1 MTKYC
6 NVLFSS
12 YANIYLH
19 ISISTHLPMY
29 FLLLYN
35 SWYLPVQFS
44 SFDQTLFCSFHEN
57 RFFGSKKQK
66 YIKTLCQFYHWV
78 FFLVYFVEFD
88 QFYRCFTSELHKY
101 EWKSHVKRV
110 PLFILVNLTNDEKSN
125 KTMFDQ
131 NWKITLEYMNCCRVI
146 ENTLGGE

>member
-35 SWYLPVQFS
+35 SWYLPVWFS
-44 SFDQTLFCSFHEN
+44 SFDKTLFYLTFHLKI
-57 RFFGSKKQK
+57 RYFGSKKQK
-66 YIKTLCQFYHWV
+66 YVNTLCHFYQWV
-78 FFLVYFVEFD
+78 LFLVYFVEFD
-88 QFYRCFTSELHKY
+88 KFYRCFTSELYKVA
-101 EWKSHVKRV
+101 WKSNVKKV
-110 PLFILVNLTNDEKSN
+110 PLFILLNLTNFIDALCWNS
-125 KTMFDQ
+125 
-131 NWKITLEYMNCCRVI
+131 ISMN
-146 ENTLGGE
+146 ENQMSK